1 MQFFAYKTS
10 FSLPTNLPDRRRFL
24 IDDALESGVYALSTG
39 NDISREWIQLDEHI
53 LPTSTASTLWP

>member
-1 MQFFAYKTS
+1 MQFFAYKIS
-10 FSLPTNLPDRRRFL
+10 FSLLANLPDRRRFL

-53 LPTSTASTLWP
+53 LPTSTASTL